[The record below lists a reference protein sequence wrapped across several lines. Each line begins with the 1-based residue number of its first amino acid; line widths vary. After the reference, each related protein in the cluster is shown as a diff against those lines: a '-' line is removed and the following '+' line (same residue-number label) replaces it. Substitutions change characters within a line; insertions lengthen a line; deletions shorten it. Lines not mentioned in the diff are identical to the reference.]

1 MSYQNNPLKEIK
13 MNTKNL
19 LQSFIK
25 NDLPN
30 YTNEYLV
37 ERLFDFRDR
46 NSTSQGLYSY
56 IKWSSDRQKEIQ
68 DELRDMLSDTL
79 CDLYQDLY
87 CDYSDKLYDLS
98 LKEEWFKEDMEQEG
112 LEENTDE
119 YYEMWWEYL
128 NDYDLVSPITLLDL
142 VFFDLIEDYYE
153 ELQETDPLEPV
164 LMGLLHDNGIDPYDF
179 DEVYSDFDYEKMEW
193 VFIEDET
200 YNELTLEEVKE
211 KVKNFQLDLVD

>member
-1 MSYQNNPLKEIK
+1 

-37 ERLFDFRDR
+37 EKMFDFRDR

-56 IKWSSDRQKEIQ
+56 IKWSSDEQKDIQ
-68 DELRDMLSDTL
+68 DELRDMLSNTL

-87 CDYSDKLYDLS
+87 CNYSDKLYGLS
-98 LKEEWFKEDMEQEG
+98 VEEGWFKEEMEEEG
-112 LEENTDE
+112 LEEGTDE
-119 YYEMWWEYL
+119 YYEMWDEYL
-128 NDYDLVSPITLLDL
+128 NDEYDLTSPITLLDL
-142 VFFDLIEDYYE
+142 VMFDLIEDYYE
-153 ELQETDPLEPV
+153 ELKNNDILEPV
-164 LMGLLHDNGIDPYDF
+164 LMELLHDNGIDPYDF
-179 DEVYSDFDYEKMEW
+179 DEVYSDFDYEEMEW
-193 VFIEDET
+193 VFMEDET
-200 YNELTLEEVKE
+200 YKVITLEEVKE